1 MPSSRNLIP
10 LALLSLLGGLARA
23 EEPQPL
29 IERPITLARGA
40 IDLTVHGTY
49 TNWATGAA
57 AGAGPSSLAGETLAL
72 GADFGATDQAQLG
85 LGVALPINPGAGFG
99 SLFASAAFALDKRTA
114 VRVDAGYERI
124 GPNGDNTAGLSHTN
138 RYFAGLGAPIK
149 VPLGPTLAFVSGRTG
164 AVQFGHFNNI
174 GDKGTGIYLG
184 ASEFTEAASDL
195 VVFSAGN
202 NNSSTNLGINLPA
215 GLLLQP
221 DPRFAVTL
229 QAGYSAVISFP
240 KCPAGSLTCSTQA
253 LHFIPVGLEAVV
265 SPAPQ
270 MDIGGRFFL
279 DGYVAQTGGSS
290 NGGPSFFDFRALMF
304 WFRFHT

>member
-1 MPSSRNLIP
+1 MPSSRILIG

-49 TNWATGAA
+49 TNWATGASA
-57 AGAGPSSLAGETLAL
+57 STGLSSLAGETLAL

-99 SLFASAAFALDKRTA
+99 SLFASAALALDKVTA
-114 VRVDAGYERI
+114 LRVDAGYESI
-124 GPNGDNTAGLSHTN
+124 GPNGDTTGLGGHTN
-138 RYFAGLGAPIK
+138 RYFGGLGARLK
-149 VPLGPTLAFVSGRTG
+149 VPLGPTLAFVTGRTG
-164 AVQFGHFNNI
+164 AVHFGHFNNI

-184 ASEFTEAASDL
+184 ASGFAEAASDF
-195 VVFSAGN
+195 VVFSGGN

-215 GLLLQP
+215 GLLLQAG
-221 DPRFAVTL
+221 PRFAVTL

-240 KCPAGSLTCSTQA
+240 SQCSTITPCGTQA
-253 LHFIPVGLEAVV
+253 QHFIPVGLEVVV
-265 SPAPQ
+265 SPVPQ

-290 NGGPSFFDFRALMF
+290 GGATGFFDRRALMF